1 MCELSYCPPGL
12 LNLNR
17 KRERAYPDM
26 PLGRCRRRRPTA
38 VRQLTRSG
46 SGVGCA
52 RPYGGPVMIRGTT
65 SEKPHARGLLALL
78 ALCITGCAQLA
89 GTSDYELAE
98 EPPKQAPPTPFL
110 LGSTGC
116 EACGAAKC
124 SEQLAICAANDVCST
139 WLADIRK
146 RPDPLSAY
154 ERYKTEIDLVWQ
166 ADHEGQPYDASITDL
181 RECAQECLDVCPI
194 GQNFSC
200 VGDFE
205 WGLPRVESLKTRVTL
220 YGLPARTEIRA
231 CLIADQCSDPLDSR
245 QTDEAGFA
253 AFRLE
258 PGSDEI
264 NYLRFAT
271 EGSASWQWV
280 QTRPFA
286 DDDYI
291 PLDLIPDAQ
300 FETWLQDLGRSLD
313 VGKGLLLG
321 IPVDCAGVNAKQVS
335 LEAWYYTGGRL
346 KFCEDCFY
354 AYAEDA
360 TLLPN
365 PERQAFETTGRAGF
379 IANVNPGLVY
389 VVLRRAVEPRD
400 VVSVARVV
408 VRASEIGT
416 IRLYPASKDELASFP
431 DPRN

>member
-1 MCELSYCPPGL
+1 M
-12 LNLNR
+12 
-17 KRERAYPDM
+17 KRGPAFERA
-26 PLGRCRRRRPTA
+26 RT
-38 VRQLTRSG
+38 
-46 SGVGCA
+46 
-52 RPYGGPVMIRGTT
+52 
-65 SEKPHARGLLALL
+65 RGLLALL
-78 ALCITGCAQLA
+78 ALCIPGCAQLA

-98 EPPKQAPPTPFL
+98 GPQKEAPPPPFL
-110 LGSTGC
+110 MGSTEC
-116 EACGAAKC
+116 EACGADRC
-124 SEQLAICAANDVCST
+124 SEQLATCEANDVCLS
-139 WLADIRK
+139 WLADIRE

-166 ADHEGQPYDASITDL
+166 AHHEGQPYDASIADL

-200 VGDFE
+200 VGDFD
-205 WGLPRVESLKTRVTL
+205 WDLPRAQSLKTRVTL
-220 YGLPARTEIRA
+220 YGLPAKTEIRA
-231 CLIADQCSDPLDSR
+231 CLIADQCSDPLDSQ

-253 AFRLE
+253 ALRLE
-258 PGSDEI
+258 PEADEI

-291 PLDLIPDAQ
+291 PLDLIADAQ
-300 FETWLQDLGRSLD
+300 FQTWLQDLGRSFND
-313 VGKGLLLG
+313 GRGLLLG
-321 IPVDCAGVNAKQVS
+321 IPVDCSGVNAKQVS
-335 LEAWYYTGGRL
+335 LEAWYYSGGSL
-346 KFCEDCFY
+346 TFCEDCFY

-365 PERQAFETTGRAGF
+365 PERHAFETTGRVGF
-379 IANVNPGLVY
+379 VANVNPGLVY

-408 VRASEIGT
+408 VRAGEVGT